1 MKIENEAIRP
11 VLKYPGSKWRLA
23 DWIIS
28 LMPPH
33 KSYLEPFF
41 GSGAVFFNKRPSRIE
56 TINDLDGEIVN
67 LFRCVREWPEELA
80 CAVAL
85 TPYSREEYE
94 RAWSRFK
101 AGGKACGI
109 EDARLTLVRY
119 WQSHGST
126 SVYKGGWKNDRAG
139 REYAYDVRYWR
150 NLPGWVLDAAERLK
164 DAQIEQTQAVE
175 LIRRFKHPD
184 VLIYADPPYV
194 VSTRKGEQYV
204 VDMVEDRQHI
214 ELLEALKEHPGPV
227 ILSGYENELYEKHL
241 QGWVKLHKKALAEGG
256 ADRTETVWLN
266 YEPQI
271 SMENAENE
279 SWLD

>member
-1 MKIENEAIRP
+1 MVCEKKRP
-11 VLKYPGSKWRLA
+11 VLKYPGSKWRMA

-139 REYAYDVRYWR
+139 REYAYGVRYWR

-194 VSTRKGEQYV
+194 VSTRKGKQYV

-256 ADRTETVWLN
+256 AARTETVWLN

>member
-1 MKIENEAIRP
+1 MVCEKKRP
-11 VLKYPGSKWRLA
+11 VLKYPGSKWRMA

-194 VSTRKGEQYV
+194 VSTRKGKQYV

-256 ADRTETVWLN
+256 RARTETVWLN

-271 SMENAENE
+271 SMENMENE
-279 SWLD
+279 SWPD

>member
-1 MKIENEAIRP
+1 MMCEKKRP
-11 VLKYPGSKWRLA
+11 VLKYPGSKWRMA

-41 GSGAVFFNKRPSRIE
+41 GSGAVFFNKKPSRIE

-101 AGGKACGI
+101 AGGKARGI

-164 DAQIEQTQAVE
+164 DAQIEQPQAVE

-194 VSTRKGEQYV
+194 VSTRKGKKYV

-256 ADRTETVWLN
+256 AARTETVWLN

-271 SMENAENE
+271 EMEMMNDAG
-279 SWLD
+279 D

>member
-1 MKIENEAIRP
+1 MMCEKKRP
-11 VLKYPGSKWRLA
+11 VLKYPGSKWRMA

-41 GSGAVFFNKRPSRIE
+41 GSGAVFFNKKPSRIE

-101 AGGKACGI
+101 AGGTARGI

-194 VSTRKGEQYV
+194 VSTRKGKQYV

-241 QGWVKLHKKALAEGG
+241 QGWVKLHKKAMAEGG
-256 ADRTETVWLN
+256 AARTETVWLN

-271 SMENAENE
+271 SMEMEVE
-279 SWLD
+279 